1 MSIKNNLRN
10 GIYYNEKQYEG
21 DEQMIKAMIF
31 DLDGTIGNTLPLC
44 IKAFRQTIEM
54 FMKRSISDEEII
66 ATFGP
71 SEEGTIYSLIPQQY
85 DEGLEK
91 YLHYYKLFHNECPK
105 AFEGI
110 VEIIQDLKQKG
121 IRIAMVTGKG
131 KKSTDITLEQYEIGD
146 LFEQVETGSI
156 TGSVKLA
163 GMSAVLKNF
172 EIKPEEAYYVGDAPT
187 DITAA
192 RQAGVRMISAAWA
205 QTAEIEKLKNLK
217 PDYIFSTIPEF
228 GEFCKTIP
236 RISE

>member
-1 MSIKNNLRN
+1 
-10 GIYYNEKQYEG
+10 
-21 DEQMIKAMIF
+21 MIKAMIF
-31 DLDGTIGNTLPLC
+31 DLDGTIGDTLPLC
-44 IKAFRQTIEM
+44 IKAFRQAIKI
-54 FMKRSISDEEII
+54 FIKRDITDEEII

-105 AFEGI
+105 AFDGI
-110 VEIIQDLKQKG
+110 VEIIRDLKQNG

-131 KKSTDITLEQYEIGD
+131 KKSTDITLEQYEIRD

-163 GMSAVLKNF
+163 GIAAVLKNF
-172 EIKPEEAYYVGDAPT
+172 EIKPEAAYYVGDAPT

-205 QTAEIEKLKNLK
+205 KTAEIEKLKNLK
-217 PDYIFSTIPEF
+217 PDYIFSTIHEF
-228 GEFCKTIP
+228 AEFCKSVRHI
-236 RISE
+236 